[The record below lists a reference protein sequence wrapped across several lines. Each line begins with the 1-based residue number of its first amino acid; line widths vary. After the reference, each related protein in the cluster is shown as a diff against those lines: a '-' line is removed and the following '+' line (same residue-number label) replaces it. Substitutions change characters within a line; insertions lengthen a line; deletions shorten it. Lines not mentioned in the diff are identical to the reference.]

1 MENGKVKHSKERA
14 DQISGGV
21 FMIGLALLF
30 ITHWWWPGIM
40 FVIGATIIARTMA
53 EGKDWTTATPA
64 FWVIGIGV
72 VFGLPGLIGGIDWA
86 TIWPLGLI
94 ALGLFMLFVEERAAR
109 TLKSPVRYGPEDL
122 AGMEGDVRV
131 PLRPDGQVWVDG
143 GLWQARLVDPDD
155 RLGIGEKVTVIEVK
169 GLTLIVGRQT
179 ENNQGAN

>member
-94 ALGLFMLFVEERAAR
+94 ALGLFMLFGGNMRP
-109 TLKSPVRYGPEDL
+109 KIGRYDDDDEITDKRKNDED
-122 AGMEGDVRV
+122 
-131 PLRPDGQVWVDG
+131 
-143 GLWQARLVDPDD
+143 DD
-155 RLGIGEKVTVIEVK
+155 IL
-169 GLTLIVGRQT
+169 
-179 ENNQGAN
+179 

>member
-72 VFGLPGLIGGIDWA
+72 VFGLPGLIGGIDWG

-94 ALGLFMLFVEERAAR
+94 ALGLFMLFGGNMRP
-109 TLKSPVRYGPEDL
+109 KIGRYDDDDEITDKRKNDED
-122 AGMEGDVRV
+122 
-131 PLRPDGQVWVDG
+131 
-143 GLWQARLVDPDD
+143 DD
-155 RLGIGEKVTVIEVK
+155 IL
-169 GLTLIVGRQT
+169 
-179 ENNQGAN
+179 